1 MIVTGGFSVPRFLIE
16 AEATGLR
23 LIDYVRQ
30 IWGSADRCSPLL
42 AGQVKFADWLM
53 SDPVELP
60 ALVEA
65 GGIEIDALLIA
76 GQLSDQHARYLFEL
90 TGGAIGPSDWL
101 RLHSSAPATS
111 PRDAEALAGAA
122 AAEIAPPAEAAP
134 LHPSHPPTAAPI
146 SGLSDAPGINH
157 PPIVQGRLGECSPG
171 RLFRCVRGMGEN
183 RFLLTGLG
191 IAMALD
197 RASATAA
204 YEALGQALGRDG
216 AR

>member
-1 MIVTGGFSVPRFLIE
+1 MTGGFSVPKFLIE

-30 IWGSADRCSPLL
+30 IWGSADRSLPLL
-42 AGQVKFADWLM
+42 VGQVKFADWLM
-53 SDPVELP
+53 SDPAELP

-90 TGGAIGPSDWL
+90 TGGAIGPSDWR

-134 LHPSHPPTAAPI
+134 LHPSHPP
-146 SGLSDAPGINH
+146 
-157 PPIVQGRLGECSPG
+157 IVQGRLGECPPG
-171 RLFRCVRGMGEN
+171 RLFRCVRGVGEN